1 MRNGGFCGHVFD
13 DVSVDWWIQTKANYS
28 VSFTASWSV
37 RLTFFSTLLL
47 IKSKMSQSAVCINQ
61 SQSMRAKS
69 VIKEEERAEYSSGW
83 LIFSDSRVVR
93 NRFYLNVSY
102 VWLDSR
108 TMRTCFEVSI
118 TYLAVWIPAACGS
131 LSVFF
136 PDCWLI
142 SSSWFQQQQTFYHA
156 TVPSFALSL
165 TPASLFLD
173 NLKWTRVWIF
183 TVNLSRANEGSK
195 SVALRNAAGAKELIS
210 SAGSQPPGACVQSEA
225 NGKPC
230 WVEVTKAVWTQ
241 WLSKVR
247 CVWDDTLQQFKGPAL
262 QCWEEAEKCTLKH
275 RPSVHTLPLAPVREI
290 CGPVRTAACAKSICM
305 FQLFSLQSWHLA
317 WLNFGSCGLICAN
330 HAQ

>member
-1 MRNGGFCGHVFD
+1 MCH
-13 DVSVDWWIQTKANYS
+13 
-28 VSFTASWSV
+28 
-37 RLTFFSTLLL
+37 
-47 IKSKMSQSAVCINQ
+47 
-61 SQSMRAKS
+61 
-69 VIKEEERAEYSSGW
+69 
-83 LIFSDSRVVR
+83 
-93 NRFYLNVSY
+93 

-136 PDCWLI
+136 TDCWLI

-156 TVPSFALSL
+156 TVPSFALPL
-165 TPASLFLD
+165 TPASLFFFE

-183 TVNLSRANEGSK
+183 TVNLSRANEGNK

-210 SAGSQPPGACVQSEA
+210 SAGSQPPGACVQTEA

-275 RPSVHTLPLAPVREI
+275 RPSVHTLPLAPVGEI
-290 CGPVRTAACAKSICM
+290 CGPVRTAACAKSICK